1 MYVPKGTIDNYKAT
15 AGWNDFI
22 FIEEG
27 TPTNI
32 NSAKIVQTTEFERF
46 TIGGKRISKP
56 QHGVNIIKRM
66 MERLKR
72 S

>member
-1 MYVPKGTIDNYKAT
+1 MGAKVAT
-15 AGWNDFI
+15 FEQCYNA
-22 FIEEG
+22 EKRRRLH
-27 TPTNI
+27 
-32 NSAKIVQTTEFERF
+32 SAKIVQTTEFERF